1 MQSNIIWLHLTESKV
16 IMAKIK
22 EYECRYIFKSV
33 FQSFTFIHHCN
44 FYSMTFTALDNSR
57 WEQGCLMQTDILM
70 LRFQENLYSTWV
82 IMSGS
87 FKRGSSRLICLG
99 LLSTSGYYRCL
110 FVFLFLFVACCLKSV
125 IRIYFT
131 FLLTYIFQFNAVVLI
146 ALILM
151 PILKIFSSVLFFFA
165 TDPKSTSGLFTSA
178 TQKNRS
184 IGLWSRWSSQKYVC
198 CPSQWLMTRVIT
210 TKDKTGIRI

>member
-1 MQSNIIWLHLTESKV
+1 MQIHLQKCLSIIYIHSSLQLLQHDNYCPGQQQVGTRMSSKERC
-16 IMAKIK
+16 A
-22 EYECRYIFKSV
+22 
-33 FQSFTFIHHCN
+33 T
-44 FYSMTFTALDNSR
+44 
-57 WEQGCLMQTDILM
+57 LMQTDILM

-110 FVFLFLFVACCLKSV
+110 FVFVFLFVACCLKSV

>member
-1 MQSNIIWLHLTESKV
+1 MFECSQILESKV
-16 IMAKIK
+16 IMANVK

-33 FQSFTFIHHCN
+33 FQSFTFIQHCN

-57 WEQGCLMQTDILM
+57 WEQGCRQKKRCATLMQTDILM

-110 FVFLFLFVACCLKSV
+110 FVFVFLFVACCLKSV
-125 IRIYFT
+125 IRIYFA
-131 FLLTYIFQFNAVVLI
+131 FLLTYIFQFNTVVLI

-165 TDPKSTSGLFTSA
+165 TDPKSTSGFFTSA
-178 TQKNRS
+178 TQK
-184 IGLWSRWSSQKYVC
+184 IGQ
-198 CPSQWLMTRVIT
+198 
-210 TKDKTGIRI
+210 